1 MRLNHIF
8 YLLVVLLLVL
18 CGLLLFYAGSDTK
31 LFYCVEALVGLALVF
46 LVIFYSR
53 VLRPLRS
60 IANGIDMLRGQD
72 FSSRLIKVGQY
83 EADLIIDVFNPMM
96 EQLKNERLR
105 LREQNTFLDL
115 LLEASPMGVVATN
128 MRGDVSLTYLIA
140 LLHND
145 KVHKVIELIQEAQK
159 SNRRSGMSTRIGDEE
174 IDDYSREFGIRTL

>member
-53 VLRPLRS
+53 VVRPLRS

-72 FSSRLIKVGQY
+72 FFKP
-83 EADLIIDVFNPMM
+83 ADKGGAI
-96 EQLKNERLR
+96 
-105 LREQNTFLDL
+105 
-115 LLEASPMGVVATN
+115 
-128 MRGDVSLTYLIA
+128 
-140 LLHND
+140 
-145 KVHKVIELIQEAQK
+145 
-159 SNRRSGMSTRIGDEE
+159 
-174 IDDYSREFGIRTL
+174 